1 MNYNYEYN
9 KGLRIDELNSYKAV
23 LSEHL
28 TSTDREL
35 LDEYIEKW
43 NFYEGYHWEN
53 IELQDKP
60 QVTKNYCRAFVN
72 KFVAFDESVIRVVRE
87 SNCGQL
93 QSVQNRQFYALQRW
107 VLSFQFNKSQI
118 QRLVLAA
125 NDSYREAA

>member
-72 KFVAFDESVIRVVRE
+72 KFVAFEFGKEVIGFTDGVK
-87 SNCGQL
+87 
-93 QSVQNRQFYALQRW
+93 A
-107 VLSFQFNKSQI
+107 FN
-118 QRLVLAA
+118 V
-125 NDSYREAA
+125 